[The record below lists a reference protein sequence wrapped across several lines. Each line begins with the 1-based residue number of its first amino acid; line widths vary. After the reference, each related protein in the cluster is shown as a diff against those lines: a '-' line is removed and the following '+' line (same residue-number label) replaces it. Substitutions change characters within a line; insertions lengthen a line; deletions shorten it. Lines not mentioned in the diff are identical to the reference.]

1 MLGFGVSWGCQE
13 PAGVLVCPFHSQPWA
28 QGNGNSFS
36 LLLLGRNRDGKPFS
50 EKPRADS
57 MLGVSIYCLGH
68 AAPVPHSLHAP
79 SPAEDLIFGVC
90 I

>member
-1 MLGFGVSWGCQE
+1 MLGFRVSWGCQE

-28 QGNGNSFS
+28 QGNWNSFS

-68 AAPVPHSLHAP
+68 AAPMPRSLHVP